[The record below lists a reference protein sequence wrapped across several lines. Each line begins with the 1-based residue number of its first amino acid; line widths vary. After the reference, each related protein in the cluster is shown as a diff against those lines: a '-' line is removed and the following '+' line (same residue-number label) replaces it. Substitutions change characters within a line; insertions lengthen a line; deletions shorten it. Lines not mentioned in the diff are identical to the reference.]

1 MGTTSAEAPSSLYGT
16 STERDHRNVGAARQ
30 NICAIT
36 VCQGAPPLS
45 VGFLFFA
52 KGRREIVMK
61 SDWEIITCKVMRY
74 GIVWYGG
81 EA

>member
-45 VGFLFFA
+45 VSSSL
-52 KGRREIVMK
+52 R
-61 SDWEIITCKVMRY
+61 KVEERLL
-74 GIVWYGG
+74 
-81 EA
+81 